1 MKYLTF
7 LTAAL
12 VGLASAT
19 PTPAIEERDVQT
31 VSITFRGGPASYSL
45 TFPANGQEVLTNNAL
60 SVSIIESSYLI
71 SSFCTFTTDG
81 QKALQPSISS
91 GGLNQLF
98 VGPPQPIRSVRCQG
112 FCLPVYGDC
121 YRNGQYV
128 GPCCNGFCAANKC
141 RPWVNPY
148 TGQ

>member
-1 MKYLTF
+1 MKF
-7 LTAAL
+7 LTLLAAA
-12 VGLASAT
+12 VGLVSASAL
-19 PTPAIEERDVQT
+19 PAIEERDVQT
-31 VSITFRGGPASYSL
+31 VSIKFRGGPAEYSL
-45 TFPANGQEVLTNNAL
+45 TFPADGSEVFTNNAL
-60 SVSIIESSYLI
+60 SVSIIESAYYI
-71 SSFCTFTTDG
+71 SSFCTFYTAG
-81 QKALQPSISS
+81 EKALQQGISS

-98 VGPPQPIRSVRCQG
+98 VGPPQPIKSVRCQG